1 MKQKA
6 YFLLCLCCW
15 LVLGAQAQQSCFRFA
30 HLTDLHI
37 SPNNAQPTEDLL
49 RSVAQLNATD
59 GLDFVI
65 VTGDLTEEGDRA
77 SLEKVKSCL
86 DLLKMPHYTVL
97 GNHETKWS
105 ESGCTAF
112 AEIFGAERFKLE
124 HKGFLFLGF
133 NSGPLMRMAYGHV
146 VPQDIRWMEEE
157 MKKAGKEQK
166 VILAT
171 HYPMMEGDVD
181 NWYQVTDAVR
191 PYNVRLFIGGHYHR
205 DRELRYDGIPGVL
218 VRSNLR
224 DREGKPGYGIYEVTE
239 DSIRVYTQRIGEQ
252 PVRWAGFSLEK
263 EYYDPQGKAEKYPDF
278 SVNQTYDKVKR
289 EWMIQTGVG
298 IYCSPAVGHGQVF
311 VGDDLGQLTAYR
323 MKDGKKGWTFHTGKR
338 IVGGPAVKD
347 ETVVVGSADGHIYG
361 LNAATGELRWK
372 VTAAGPVLGAITI
385 DGDKAYVGA
394 SDGTF
399 RAIQIQ
405 TGEVV
410 WSYTGVKGYVECQ
423 PLIDGD
429 NVVFGAWDNTL
440 YALNKHTGKE
450 VWKWT
455 GGLTRMH
462 FSPAAVWPV
471 AAYRKIFIADPKRA
485 LTAINRET
493 GETVWRT
500 YQSQVRESIGISED
514 RERIYAKTMND
525 SIVCYSAVEDKP
537 KQVWATSV
545 GFGYEHA
552 PSMLMEKEQTV
563 YGSTKEGLLFA
574 LDARSGALLWKHKV
588 GNSLINTVCPL
599 GKNKVLFTATS
610 GEVGILKVRK

>member
-289 EWMIQTGVG
+289 EWLIQTGVG

>member
-289 EWMIQTGVG
+289 EWLIQTGVG

-311 VGDDLGQLTAYR
+311 VGDDLGQLTVYR

-471 AAYRKIFIADPKRA
+471 AAHRKIFIADPKRA

-552 PSMLMEKEQTV
+552 PSMLMEKEQMV